1 MIQSNYNSFCLQ
13 YWSAWNNY
21 NTALSY
27 LITVPKYRMKAIE
40 IAKQEGVYDVKKKKD
55 RTKTKVELKV

>member
-1 MIQSNYNSFCLQ
+1 MIQSNYNLFCLQ

-27 LITVPKYRMKAIE
+27 LITVPKYRLKAIE
-40 IAKQEGVYDVKKKKD
+40 IAKQEGVYDEKKKKD